1 MSAGVP
7 EATRNAFVYLMENPS
22 ECPDSAAAIIN
33 KMNMKSAEA
42 GALLNKINEYT
53 KAIRDTKDKLNRL
66 YGAMDELVDLASS
79 AMTAEQI
86 SGFAELGRAYI
97 AEQIKKEQGE

>member
-53 KAIRDTKDKLNRL
+53 KAIETLKTNSTDSMAPWMNSLTWRL
-66 YGAMDELVDLASS
+66 
-79 AMTAEQI
+79 Q
-86 SGFAELGRAYI
+86 R
-97 AEQIKKEQGE
+97 